1 LLHIKLSSKV
11 RSCRPIDLSL
21 MKASLNAKVASV
33 RQTDNSLFYMANERT
48 WRSSSQL
55 TMGQSLCLLSCSSSD
70 TQNTDTTLE
79 NDQRQKGKILII
91 TNWRFKKRGNNN
103 KDQIGTEYP
112 MHWTFTRHGT
122 YVKNI

>member
-1 LLHIKLSSKV
+1 
-11 RSCRPIDLSL
+11 
-21 MKASLNAKVASV
+21 MKASLNAKVESV

-70 TQNTDTTLE
+70 TQKTDTTLE

-91 TNWRFKKRGNNN
+91 TNWRFKKRSNNN

-112 MHWTFTRHGT
+112 IHWTFTRHGT